1 MPQRNDAKRKG
12 AQTSDTQAPLDPHER
27 ARELAEQAMEEYAK
41 GDKKKGDQL
50 AEEAARIDR
59 SAVEEVVQEL
69 DEDAGSN
76 PDAVK
81 RSG

>member
-12 AQTSDTQAPLDPHER
+12 VQANDAPAQTDAHER
-27 ARELAEQAMEEYAK
+27 ARELAEQALEEYAK

-76 PDAVK
+76 PDAVN

>member
-1 MPQRNDAKRKG
+1 MPQRNNARKQDAP
-12 AQTSDTQAPLDPHER
+12 AEDAAPASDRHER
-27 ARELAEQAMEEYAK
+27 ARELAERALEEYAK

-59 SAVEEVVQEL
+59 SAVEELVQEL

-76 PDAVK
+76 PDAVN

>member
-1 MPQRNDAKRKG
+1 MPQRNDAKRRS
-12 AQTSDTQAPLDPHER
+12 AQTNEAEPASDRHER
-27 ARELAEQAMEEYAK
+27 ARELAEQALEEYAK

-76 PDAVK
+76 PDAVN

>member
-1 MPQRNDAKRKG
+1 MA
-12 AQTSDTQAPLDPHER
+12 DTDRDTPKDRHEQAR
-27 ARELAEQAMEEYAK
+27 MLAEQALEEYAK
-41 GDKKKGDQL
+41 GDKKRGDEL
-50 AEEAARIDR
+50 AEEAVRLDR

-81 RSG
+81 RFRG